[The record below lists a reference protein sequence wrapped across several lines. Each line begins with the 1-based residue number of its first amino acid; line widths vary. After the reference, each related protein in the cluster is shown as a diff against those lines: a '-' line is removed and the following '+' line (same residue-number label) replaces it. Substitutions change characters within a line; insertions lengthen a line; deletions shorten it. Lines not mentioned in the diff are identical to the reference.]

1 MAVLFCSQC
10 GASIEGERRYCPR
23 CGAALQPKDTS
34 RMPEPEFMQLGD
46 MGMDTGTN
54 TYQNS
59 GTGYYN
65 RYNGYNG
72 IQPQVNPN
80 QFNGCAIAGLVLGI
94 ISLVICCTSFIALLV
109 SGAGLTCSILGLR
122 SYSKKGCA
130 IAGLICSIAG
140 LLMSLFMT
148 IIILLD

>member
-10 GASIEGERRYCPR
+10 GASIDGERHYCPI
-23 CGAALQPKDTS
+23 CGAALQPKETI
-34 RMPEPEFMQLGD
+34 RMPEPEFMQPGD
-46 MGMDTGTN
+46 IGMGVGTN

-59 GTGYYN
+59 GTSYYN
-65 RYNGYNG
+65 GMYPREDQNK
-72 IQPQVNPN
+72 
-80 QFNGCAIAGLVLGI
+80 FNGCAIAGLVLGI

-109 SGAGLTCSILGLR
+109 SGAGLTCSILGLQ

-130 IAGLICSIAG
+130 VAGLICSIAG

-148 IIILLD
+148 IIILVD